1 MTIQWW
7 QILLLTCLAFWA
19 IIDQLTVSIVNNPLA
34 IGMISGIIMGDIT
47 TGLAVGATLQ
57 LMVLGVSTYG
67 GASMPDFMTGAI
79 VGTVYAVISGK
90 GVQFAIGLAVPV
102 GLLMVQLDVLARF
115 ANTIF
120 QHRIDTFIKEN
131 KPNAAARNAL
141 WGTFT
146 WGFSRAIPVFILLV
160 VGNDVVKAILRIIP
174 AWLTDGLKVSG
185 HILPIVGIAILLR
198 YLPTKRFISYLAI
211 GVIAAAYLKMPMLG
225 VALLGAALAYLHYT
239 REVEKLNTKQNS
251 SEKVTESEEYTNE
264 EGEYEN

>member
-1 MTIQWW
+1 M
-7 QILLLTCLAFWA
+7 
-19 IIDQLTVSIVNNPLA
+19 
-34 IGMISGIIMGDIT
+34 
-47 TGLAVGATLQ
+47 
-57 LMVLGVSTYG
+57 
-67 GASMPDFMTGAI
+67 
-79 VGTVYAVISGK
+79 
-90 GVQFAIGLAVPV
+90 
-102 GLLMVQLDVLARF
+102 
-115 ANTIF
+115 
-120 QHRIDTFIKEN
+120 
-131 KPNAAARNAL
+131 

-211 GVIAAAYLKMPMLG
+211 GFIAAAYLKMPMLG

-239 REVEKLNTKQNS
+239 REVEKLNTKPNS

>member
-1 MTIQWW
+1 M
-7 QILLLTCLAFWA
+7 
-19 IIDQLTVSIVNNPLA
+19 
-34 IGMISGIIMGDIT
+34 
-47 TGLAVGATLQ
+47 
-57 LMVLGVSTYG
+57 
-67 GASMPDFMTGAI
+67 
-79 VGTVYAVISGK
+79 
-90 GVQFAIGLAVPV
+90 QFAIGLAVPV

-146 WGFSRAIPVFILLV
+146 WGFSRALPVFILLV
-160 VGNDVVKAILRIIP
+160 VGNDVVKAILRVIP

-211 GVIAAAYLKMPMLG
+211 GFIAAAYLKMPMLG
-225 VALLGAALAYLHYT
+225 VALLGTALAYIHYT
-239 REVEKLNTKQNS
+239 REVEKLEMKQTNTEKQN
-251 SEKVTESEEYTNE
+251 EDEEYTND

>member
-120 QHRIDTFIKEN
+120 QHRIDTFIKD
-131 KPNAAARNAL
+131 R

-211 GVIAAAYLKMPMLG
+211 GFIAAAYLKMPMLG

-239 REVEKLNTKQNS
+239 CEVEKLNTKKNS

>member
-90 GVQFAIGLAVPV
+90 GGAVCNWFGRSSRTLNGPT
-102 GLLMVQLDVLARF
+102 RC
-115 ANTIF
+115 
-120 QHRIDTFIKEN
+120 
-131 KPNAAARNAL
+131 
-141 WGTFT
+141 
-146 WGFSRAIPVFILLV
+146 FSQIC
-160 VGNDVVKAILRIIP
+160 
-174 AWLTDGLKVSG
+174 
-185 HILPIVGIAILLR
+185 
-198 YLPTKRFISYLAI
+198 
-211 GVIAAAYLKMPMLG
+211 
-225 VALLGAALAYLHYT
+225 
-239 REVEKLNTKQNS
+239 
-251 SEKVTESEEYTNE
+251 
-264 EGEYEN
+264 

>member
-1 MTIQWW
+1 MTIQLW

-131 KPNAAARNAL
+131 KPKAAARNAL

-211 GVIAAAYLKMPMLG
+211 GFIAAAYLKMPMLG

-239 REVEKLNTKQNS
+239 REVEKLNTKKNG